1 MRPSIRSEG
10 PRHGV
15 QSDEPRDMEQE
26 YHPYDLGEDAQHAK
40 HLARG
45 GHVHEDAEY
54 VERQQRQDHRI
65 DGHAHHVAEFARG
78 APQRVAAQVGYSQSE
93 HEGEHEGGHD
103 AHDRRYL
110 HREVGRDIGGF
121 GGRVDLDARGYER
134 RKDRRADEI
143 RREARGDRG
152 GVGQGG
158 GEGQHAPRVATYVGD
173 GGRHESRDDERN
185 GEAEQLPEHLV
196 ERDEYAYAP
205 LGQQVAAQNTERDGG
220 RDARQK
226 SR

>member
-1 MRPSIRSEG
+1 MNESYSASYAAA
-10 PRHGV
+10 GV
-15 QSDEPRDMEQE
+15 DITAGYR
-26 YHPYDLGEDAQHAK
+26 A
-40 HLARG
+40 
-45 GHVHEDAEY
+45 
-54 VERQQRQDHRI
+54 VELMK
-65 DGHAHHVAEFARG
+65 AHVARTMTAGMAEN
-78 APQRVAAQVGYSQSE
+78 
-93 HEGEHEGGHD
+93 
-103 AHDRRYL
+103 
-110 HREVGRDIGGF
+110 IGGF

-134 RKDRRADEI
+134 RKGRRADEI

-152 GVGQGG
+152 GVGQDG
-158 GEGQHAPRVATYVGD
+158 GEGQHAPRAATYVGD

-205 LGQQVAAQNTERDGG
+205 LGQQVAAQNAERDGG